1 MCLSSFWCVLWRTVF
16 PCYLLLFGERFV
28 FSTSCAFCAFMMV
41 SVLFFVLCSWTF
53 LSVLTFF
60 CWMRWLRHKCV
71 AAPWLLQNCLGCA
84 GCGCSTFVDAPW
96 LLRCRCVVVAL
107 SVLRWFCFGSFVSCA
122 DPTFACVW
130 LFLSCAVVACVFR
143 VVCVMCFWRCL
154 VLLFS
159 PFCFFLSVS
168 LVPVLVVVPM
178 VSPLSSCAFRPCLA
192 FVPFCFVPRCR
203 LCARPTGVDFFGSL
217 VKNKCF

>member
-1 MCLSSFWCVLWRTVF
+1 
-16 PCYLLLFGERFV
+16 
-28 FSTSCAFCAFMMV
+28 MMV

-60 CWMRWLRHKCV
+60 CWMRWLHHKCV

-84 GCGCSTFVDAPW
+84 GCSTFVGAPW

-107 SVLRWFCFGSFVSCA
+107 SVLRWFSFGSFVSCA

-154 VLLFS
+154 RLLFS

-168 LVPVLVVVPM
+168 LVPVLVVVPL
-178 VSPLSSCAFRPCLA
+178 VSPLSSCAFRPCGRA
-192 FVPFCFVPRCR
+192 VVFVFCSWHCLGSKIQTYLGRPR
-203 LCARPTGVDFFGSL
+203 GVDFYCSL
-217 VKNKCF
+217 VKNRCF